1 MRSVDARGFVGTHC
15 ATVSDEKNA
24 PKPETSDEDRIFVLE
39 DDDGKERDYA
49 LLAIVTFEGHD
60 YALLAPADDDGT
72 SERVEIS
79 VYRYGEEGEDVVF
92 EEIEDEDL
100 YERVVAFCEEALA
113 QQREAD
119 ESVPGKTS
127 S

>member
-1 MRSVDARGFVGTHC
+1 M
-15 ATVSDEKNA
+15 SDEKNA

-39 DDDGKERDYA
+39 DDDGNERDYA
-49 LLAIVTFEGHD
+49 LLAVVTFEGHD

-119 ESVPGKTS
+119 ESVPAKTS